1 MKKTL
6 TLLTTLFLTTSAFA
20 SDIENFIDNKKEELV
35 QKSESHALNILKCDR
50 NYRLDSF
57 ITNNEWSCKFST
69 YTLKNV
75 EQSGG
80 FEVKQSRKLNYV
92 SSITRTEGK
101 KEPFIQ
107 HDDID
112 IEESLYVFYQK
123 DNISFKAD
131 YISFNY
137 YNTEVLSMDKFKVN
151 GNESIFLPQ
160 TRTINSNSTLVKDS
174 FNISSSDDSLLIL
187 FWRGK

>member
-6 TLLTTLFLTTSAFA
+6 TLLTTLLLTTSAFA
-20 SDIENFIDNKKEELV
+20 SDIENFIDHKKEELV

-69 YTLKNV
+69 YTLKNI

-80 FEVKQSRKLNYV
+80 FKVKQSRKLNYI
-92 SSITRTEGK
+92 SSITRTEGQ

-112 IEESLYVFYQK
+112 IEESLDVFYQT

-137 YNTEVLSMDKFKVN
+137 YNTEVLSMDKFEVN

-187 FWRGK
+187 FWRGE

>member
-92 SSITRTEGK
+92 SSITRTEGQ

-112 IEESLYVFYQK
+112 IEESLDVLYQT
-123 DNISFKAD
+123 D

-137 YNTEVLSMDKFKVN
+137 NNTEVLSMDEFKIN
-151 GNESIFLPQ
+151 SSESIFLPQ

-174 FNISSSDDSLLIL
+174 FNISSNNDSLLIL
-187 FWRGK
+187 FWRGE

>member
-6 TLLTTLFLTTSAFA
+6 TLLTTLLLTTSAFA
-20 SDIENFIDNKKEELV
+20 SDIENFIDHKKEELV

-69 YTLKNV
+69 YTLKNI

-80 FEVKQSRKLNYV
+80 FKVKQSRKLNYV
-92 SSITRTEGK
+92 SSITRTEGQ

-112 IEESLYVFYQK
+112 IEESLDVFYQT

-137 YNTEVLSMDKFKVN
+137 YNTEVLSMDKFEVN

-187 FWRGK
+187 FWRGE

>member
-35 QKSESHALNILKCDR
+35 KKSESHALNILKCDR

-57 ITNNEWSCKFST
+57 ITNNKWSCKFST
-69 YTLKNV
+69 YTLKNI

-80 FEVKQSRKLNYV
+80 FKVKQLRKLNYV
-92 SSITRTEGK
+92 SSITRTEGQ

-112 IEESLYVFYQK
+112 IEESLDVFYQT

-137 YNTEVLSMDKFKVN
+137 YNTEVLSMDQFEVT

-187 FWRGK
+187 FWRGE

>member
-1 MKKTL
+1 M
-6 TLLTTLFLTTSAFA
+6 
-20 SDIENFIDNKKEELV
+20 
-35 QKSESHALNILKCDR
+35 
-50 NYRLDSF
+50 DSF

-92 SSITRTEGK
+92 SSITRTEGQ

-137 YNTEVLSMDKFKVN
+137 YNTEVLSMDKFEVN